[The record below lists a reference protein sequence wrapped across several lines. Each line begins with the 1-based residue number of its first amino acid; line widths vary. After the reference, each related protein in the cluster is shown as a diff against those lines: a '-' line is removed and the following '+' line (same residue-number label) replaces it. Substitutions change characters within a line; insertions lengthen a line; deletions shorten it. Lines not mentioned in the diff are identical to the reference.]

1 MVQPLVGAVS
11 QSERLVGALAAR
23 SVTHGQTVRAD
34 VEHVEVSGKAG
45 GGPLVYFCGIHELTI
60 RETLAPGDGGGLPAE
75 VVLRGLEVGREGF
88 YSIEN
93 ALITSNGKV
102 DITVDRHS
110 RVVPER
116 GFLSNFS
123 LHF

>member
-1 MVQPLVGAVS
+1 GCCQGWTFGRCTRVCRIWGRKSAPPRRKQQQEVGMVQPLVGAVS

-75 VVLRGLEVGREGF
+75 V
-88 YSIEN
+88 
-93 ALITSNGKV
+93 
-102 DITVDRHS
+102 
-110 RVVPER
+110 
-116 GFLSNFS
+116 
-123 LHF
+123 